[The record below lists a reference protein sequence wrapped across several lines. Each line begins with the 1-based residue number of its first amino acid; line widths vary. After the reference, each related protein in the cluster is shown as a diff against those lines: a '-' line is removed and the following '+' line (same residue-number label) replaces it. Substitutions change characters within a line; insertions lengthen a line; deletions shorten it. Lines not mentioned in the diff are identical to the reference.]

1 MMGADASMM
10 GMSIKAVAQG
20 IWLGWKVESNWTNPF
35 VFLTYLITKPIASVI
50 LVGLVFVI
58 GSGASGI
65 SRGDLFFYTFTGA
78 VFFIYPATIA
88 ISLAYLVH
96 EDRAKYEALKHI
108 YITPSSLRPYIV
120 GRGIASAINASVSVT
135 VSLLIGSIIFS
146 NYFALHLPIDAS
158 SIDYLALASSIPL
171 GVAAFIS
178 LGMVLYSINL
188 VTFKLQYSLSEYT
201 TGILFLFSGV
211 VFPPS
216 MLPYPIS
223 LIGEALP
230 TTHFLN
236 AVRASIL
243 GYDAY
248 GSIAYLLLSTILMIA
263 VALICMSRVESVAR
277 VKGTIDRKAEY

>member
-1 MMGADASMM
+1 MLDVYASRVVR
-10 GMSIKAVAQG
+10 AVAQG
-20 IWLGWKVESNWTNPF
+20 VWLGWKVESNWTNPF
-35 VFLTYLITKPIASVI
+35 VFLTYLIAKPIASVI

-58 GSGASGI
+58 GSSVSGI
-65 SRGDLFFYTFTGA
+65 SRDDLFFYTFTGA
-78 VFFIYPATIA
+78 VFFIYPATIT

-108 YITPSSLRPYIV
+108 YITPSSLKPYIV
-120 GRGIASAINASVSVT
+120 GRGVASAINASVSVA
-135 VSLLIGSIIFS
+135 VSMLVGSIIFS
-146 NYFALHLPIDAS
+146 HYFALHLPIDAS
-158 SIDYLALASSIPL
+158 SIDYPALIASIPL

-178 LGMVLYSINL
+178 LGMILYAINL
-188 VTFKLQYSLSEYT
+188 VTFKLQYSISEYT

-216 MLPYPIS
+216 MLPYPVS

-236 AVRASIL
+236 VVRASLL
-243 GYDAY
+243 GYNVY
-248 GSIAYLLLSTILMIA
+248 GSMVYLLLSTILMIV
-263 VALICMSRVESVAR
+263 VALIFINKVESIAR